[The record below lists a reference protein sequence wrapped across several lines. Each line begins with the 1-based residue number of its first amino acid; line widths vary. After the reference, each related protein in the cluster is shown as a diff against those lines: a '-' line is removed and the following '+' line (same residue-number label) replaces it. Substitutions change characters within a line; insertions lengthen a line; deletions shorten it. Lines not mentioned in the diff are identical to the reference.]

1 MLIIFASSMR
11 YKILSFIACLHLIY
25 AFSFCLLIVANPF
38 GQIPPF
44 WMLLMQAGIP
54 TLFYTYNG
62 QMIADKSIPDYNARL
77 SWYQKHRNITK
88 IYLLCILTVL
98 IATFIYAIG
107 LKKQGVLIA
116 RYSLYQLPALL
127 FSYLYYP
134 NFFVKKGLRSN
145 GLLKP
150 FVLGLS
156 WACASYFPMFMLLQ
170 SQTSTV
176 FQAILPA
183 INLFIL
189 FSALGLLSDGR
200 DASYDK
206 ENGVITM
213 AVKHGWKFSNTC
225 IALPLLCF
233 SAGMDFLLFMQTNVL
248 LAGVAAFLFGFI
260 SIFICIKT
268 HPESS
273 FLFYHF
279 GVDGLMLV
287 KALLWYVV
295 MHG

>member
-1 MLIIFASSMR
+1 MR

-25 AFSFCLLIVANPF
+25 AFSFYLMVAANPF
-38 GQIPPF
+38 GQAPAF
-44 WMLLMQAGIP
+44 WMLMVQAGLP
-54 TLFYTYNG
+54 VLFYTYNG

-88 IYLLCILTVL
+88 IYLLCILAVL
-98 IATFIYAIG
+98 IATFIYAFG
-107 LKKQGVLIA
+107 YKNQGIVIFK
-116 RYSLYQLPALL
+116 YSLYQLPALL

-134 NFFVKKGLRSN
+134 NIFVKKGLRSI
-145 GLLKP
+145 GMLKP

-170 SQTSTV
+170 SQAYTV

-189 FSALGLLSDGR
+189 FSALGLLSDAR
-200 DASYDK
+200 DASYDN
-206 ENGVITM
+206 ENGILTM
-213 AVKHGWKFSNTC
+213 AVKHGWKFSNTR

-233 SAGMDFLLFMQTNVL
+233 SAGLDFFIFMQTNAL
-248 LAGVAAFLFGFI
+248 LAGLSALLFGLI

-268 HPESS
+268 NPDSS
-273 FLFYHF
+273 FLYYHF

-287 KALLWYVV
+287 KALLWYFI
-295 MHG
+295 MRA